1 MMNKNKIWIFSLF
14 LSAVIVITP
23 LIFTQCS
30 SGNEGKPHP
39 SEAVKDN
46 RTHDQE
52 DHEHDEEKE
61 RSLVQLND
69 KELKEFGIQVATV
82 GQATI
87 QEHIDLTGE
96 IITDPNRLAHMK
108 PRFSG
113 IVKEIRKAIG
123 DRVKKGEVLAII
135 ESNESLVKYKL
146 TSAINGTV
154 IDMHM
159 TLGEN
164 LDDDSHNVTVADLT
178 TVWANF
184 SIYQKDLFDV
194 KVGQP
199 VLITAIG
206 ETFERS
212 GRISYISPVVDRRT
226 RTASA
231 RVVLNNKDGKWKPGM
246 FVTAKVLTIEKKVPL
261 AVSKTALLL
270 FEGQNVV
277 FVQERDGFRPQ
288 PVTIGI
294 QNSQSVEIIS
304 GLFEGQKYIAKGAFM
319 VKAELQKESF
329 GSGHH
334 H

>member
-1 MMNKNKIWIFSLF
+1 MNKNKHRILNLF
-14 LSAVIVITP
+14 LPAIFIMVP
-23 LIFTQCS
+23 LIFTRCS
-30 SGNEGKPHP
+30 SGNEGKQHY
-39 SEAVKDN
+39 SEGIRDN
-46 RTHDQE
+46 QNHVY
-52 DHEHDEEKE
+52 DEEKE
-61 RSLVQLND
+61 KSFVQLND
-69 KELKEFGIQVATV
+69 KELEEFGIQVATV
-82 GQATI
+82 SPVTI
-87 QEHIDLTGE
+87 REHIDLTGE

-123 DRVKKGEVLAII
+123 DRVKKGEVIAVI

-164 LDDDSHNVTVADLT
+164 VGDDSHNVTVADLT
-178 TVWANF
+178 MVWANF

-199 VLITAIG
+199 ALIIAIG
-206 ETFERS
+206 ETFESS
-212 GRISYISPVVDRRT
+212 GSISYISPVVDERT

-246 FVTAKVLTIEKKVPL
+246 FVTAKVLTTQKKVLL

-277 FVQERDGFRPQ
+277 FVREKNGFRPQ

-294 QNSQSVEIIS
+294 QNSKSVEIIS
-304 GLFEGQKYIAKGAFM
+304 GLFKGQEYIAKGAFM

-329 GSGHH
+329 GGDHH